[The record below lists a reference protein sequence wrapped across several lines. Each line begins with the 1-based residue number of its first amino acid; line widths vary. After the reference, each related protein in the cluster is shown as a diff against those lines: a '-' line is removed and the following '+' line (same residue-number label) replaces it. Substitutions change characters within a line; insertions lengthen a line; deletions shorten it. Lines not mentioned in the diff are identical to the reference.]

1 MDIPLRFRGITLQ
14 EALDI
19 AYESNNE
26 VTDIYIQPPDCQ
38 DLTDEDSGDED
49 EGGTVENL
57 SSRQLLAPAEVVF
70 SNGTRVE
77 DTSEDLA
84 NEQLPTV
91 VQSDAK
97 ANSELT
103 IVTKSEKSEFI
114 ETDLVYPNY
123 PFPTPNYSSYQSL
136 SSVQLFELFFT
147 EELIQEIIQ
156 EIQEIIYFSKIYR
169 I

>member
-19 AYESNNE
+19 AYESDNE

-97 ANSELT
+97 ANSGL
-103 IVTKSEKSEFI
+103 
-114 ETDLVYPNY
+114 
-123 PFPTPNYSSYQSL
+123 
-136 SSVQLFELFFT
+136 
-147 EELIQEIIQ
+147 
-156 EIQEIIYFSKIYR
+156 KIYEFSS
-169 I
+169 II